1 MGQMADDFVHQAQ
14 YRLSV
19 SCYLISRQICQMQ
32 KMLPYFDWPRQL
44 HLLDQM
50 HIIKGIGMHEMHTEM
65 EEIFTTLQVS
75 MYRFLEIPLMHA
87 LLPCKPELVVFFH
100 QGISL

>member
-14 YRLSV
+14 YRPMF

-44 HLLDQM
+44 HLLDQV

-65 EEIFTTLQVS
+65 EEIFTTFAGFYVQVL
-75 MYRFLEIPLMHA
+75 RN
-87 LLPCKPELVVFFH
+87 
-100 QGISL
+100 SLNACASSL